1 MPLLWLSLAF
11 LAGILLAANF
21 SMPTWVWALSC
32 GLFLFLGIISSLLS
46 RLPPRLTGPV
56 PRLPFSLPGL
66 PVSLV
71 WIFLVFFLGGF
82 RYQSVQP
89 DLSDPAFIASYN
101 DQEVGQVIV
110 GTLIKPPDLRDTYTN
125 LRLSVEEIK
134 PIDGVRFA
142 PVSGLLLAR
151 VPMGGEWR
159 YGDGVRL
166 EGWLETP
173 PENEEFSYREYLARR
188 GIHSYMSRV
197 EAELIL
203 RDQGNPLLGA
213 IYALKARA
221 LDTVYRIYPDPEA
234 SLLAGIL
241 LGVETGIPEAVQEAF
256 KDTGTSHIIA
266 ISGFNITIL
275 AALFAMIFG
284 RALGRWRGAL
294 VALVAIAI
302 YTLLVGA
309 DAAVV
314 RAAIMGGL
322 TLFAVQ
328 IGRRQDGL
336 NTLAF
341 VAALMVLFNPF
352 ILWDVG
358 FQLSFAATLGL
369 LLYAGPLSQS
379 FVRLTSRYT
388 SQSTAERLAGPFG
401 EFFLFTLAAQVTTLA
416 VIVYHFR
423 RLSLTSLVAN
433 PVILPA
439 QPAVM
444 ILGGLAVILG
454 MIWLPLGQLA
464 AYLAW
469 PFVVYT
475 IRAVEL
481 LARFPGGVY
490 TLGEV
495 ALLWVVLYYGL
506 LFLLT
511 FGGSRLRALAPT
523 IKPSLAFAALGVL
536 TVLVWRAASSAPD
549 GRLHMSV
556 LDVGSGEAILV
567 QSPTGRY
574 LLVNGGSSPSRL
586 SDALGRRLPLTHRRL
601 DYLVVASPSE
611 QAIAALPPTIQRY
624 PPENVLW
631 AGPTHGTRAARNV
644 QAALNEASI
653 QPVMAETGQTL
664 NLGDGAQMHVLAVG
678 ERGAVLLLEWEN
690 FRALLPV
697 GLDFETLETLLD
709 DRSLVP
715 VNALLLAES
724 GYEPVNPPEWIAK
737 LGPQVVLLSVAPD
750 DRQGLPSPET
760 LEAVDG
766 YNLLRTDQNGWIEL
780 STDGE
785 QMWVEVERR

>member
-1 MPLLWLSLAF
+1 M
-11 LAGILLAANF
+11 
-21 SMPTWVWALSC
+21 
-32 GLFLFLGIISSLLS
+32 
-46 RLPPRLTGPV
+46 
-56 PRLPFSLPGL
+56 
-66 PVSLV
+66 
-71 WIFLVFFLGGF
+71 
-82 RYQSVQP
+82 
-89 DLSDPAFIASYN
+89 
-101 DQEVGQVIV
+101 
-110 GTLIKPPDLRDTYTN
+110 
-125 LRLSVEEIK
+125 
-134 PIDGVRFA
+134 
-142 PVSGLLLAR
+142 
-151 VPMGGEWR
+151 
-159 YGDGVRL
+159 
-166 EGWLETP
+166 
-173 PENEEFSYREYLARR
+173 
-188 GIHSYMSRV
+188 
-197 EAELIL
+197 
-203 RDQGNPLLGA
+203 
-213 IYALKARA
+213 
-221 LDTVYRIYPDPEA
+221 
-234 SLLAGIL
+234 
-241 LGVETGIPEAVQEAF
+241 QEAF

-284 RALGRWRGAL
+284 RVLGRWRGAL
-294 VALVAIAI
+294 AALVAIAI

-322 TLFAVQ
+322 TLFAAQ
-328 IGRRQDGL
+328 IGRRQDGF

-341 VAALMVLFNPF
+341 VAALMALFNPY

-369 LLYAGPLSQS
+369 LLYAEPLSQA

-388 SQSTAERLAGPFG
+388 SQGTAKRLAGPFG

-423 RLSLTSLVAN
+423 RVSLTSLVAN
-433 PVILPA
+433 PIILPA

-481 LARFPGGVY
+481 MARFPGGVY

-495 ALLWVVLYYGL
+495 ALLWIVLYYAL
-506 LFLLT
+506 LLLLT
-511 FGGSRLRALAPT
+511 FGGSRLRALAPA
-523 IKPSLAFAALGVL
+523 IKPSLAFVALGVL
-536 TVLVWRAASSAPD
+536 TVLVWRTVASAPD

-556 LDVGSGEAILV
+556 LDVGSGEAILI

-574 LLVNGGSSPSRL
+574 LLVDGGPSSSRL

-601 DYLVVASPSE
+601 DYLVVASPTE
-611 QAIAALPPTIQRY
+611 QGIAALPRTIQRY
-624 PPENVLW
+624 PPKNVLW
-631 AGPTHGTRAARNV
+631 AGPTHGTRAARYL
-644 QAALNEASI
+644 QEALNAAEIRPVKAEARQI
-653 QPVMAETGQTL
+653 L
-664 NLGDGAQMHVLAVG
+664 HLGDGGQIHVLEVG
-678 ERGAVLLLEWEN
+678 DRGAVLLLEWRN

-697 GLDFETLETLLD
+697 GLDFETLEILLD

-715 VNALLLAES
+715 VNVLLLTDS
-724 GYEPVNPPEWIAK
+724 GYAPINPPEWIAK
-737 LGPQVVLLSVAPD
+737 LQPQVVLLSVAPD

-760 LEAVDG
+760 LEAVEG
-766 YNLLRTDQNGWIEL
+766 YNLLRTDLNGWIQL

>member
-11 LAGILLAANF
+11 LAGILLAASF
-21 SMPTWVWALSC
+21 SMPTWAWALLC
-32 GLFLFLGIISSLLS
+32 GLFLILGIIRSLLS
-46 RLPPRLTGPV
+46 RFYPQVGRPV
-56 PRLPFSLPGL
+56 PQLPFSLPGL

-71 WIFLVFFLGGF
+71 WIFLAFFLGGF

-89 DLSDPAFIASYN
+89 DLGDPGFIASYN
-101 DQEVGQVIV
+101 DQEVEQVIV
-110 GTLIKPPDLRDTYTN
+110 GTLVRPPDKRDTYTN
-125 LRLSVEEIK
+125 LRMSVEKIK
-134 PIDGVRFA
+134 PIDGLQFA
-142 PVSGLLLAR
+142 PISGLLLAR
-151 VPMGGEWR
+151 VPAGGEWR

-173 PENEEFSYREYLARR
+173 PEDEEFSYREYLAQR

-197 EAELIL
+197 KAELLL
-203 RDQGNPLLGA
+203 RDQGNPLLSA

-221 LDTVYRIYPDPEA
+221 LHTVYRIYPDPEA

-284 RALGRWRGAL
+284 RILGRWRGAL
-294 VALVAIAI
+294 AALVAITI
-302 YTLLVGA
+302 YTVLVGA

-341 VAALMVLFNPF
+341 VAALMALFNPY

-369 LLYAGPLSQS
+369 LLYAKPLSQS
-379 FVRLTSRYT
+379 FVRFTSRYT
-388 SQSTAERLAGPFG
+388 SQSTAERLVGPFG

-416 VIVYHFR
+416 VIVYYFR

-433 PVILPA
+433 PLILPA

-454 MIWLPLGQLA
+454 MVWLPLGQLA

-490 TLGEV
+490 SLGEV
-495 ALLWVVLYYGL
+495 ALFWVVLYYAL
-506 LFLLT
+506 LLLLT
-511 FGGSRLRALAPT
+511 FGGSRLRALAPA
-523 IKPSLAFAALGVL
+523 IKPSLAFAVLGVL
-536 TVLVWRAASSAPD
+536 TVLVWRAAYSVPD

-556 LDVGSGEAILV
+556 LDVGSGEAILI

-574 LLVNGGSSPSRL
+574 LLVNGGPSPSRL

-601 DYLVVASPSE
+601 DYLMVASPSE
-611 QAIAALPPTIQRY
+611 QGIAALPRTIKRY

-631 AGPTHGTRAARNV
+631 AGPTHGTRAARNL
-644 QAALNEASI
+644 QEALNEASI
-653 QPVMAETGQTL
+653 QPVSAETGQTF
-664 NLGDGAQMHVLAVG
+664 NLGDGAQMRVLAVG
-678 ERGAVLLLEWEN
+678 ERGAVMMLEWGN
-690 FRALLPV
+690 FRTLLPV
-697 GLDFETLETLLD
+697 GMDFETLETLLD
-709 DRSLVP
+709 DRNLVP
-715 VNALLLAES
+715 VSALLMAES
-724 GYEPVNPPEWIAK
+724 GYAPVNPPEWIAK
-737 LGPQVVLLSVAPD
+737 LKPQVVLLSVAPD
-750 DRQGLPSPET
+750 DRQGLPSPDT
-760 LEAVDG
+760 LRAIEG
-766 YNLLRTDQNGWIEL
+766 YSLLRTDQNGWLQL